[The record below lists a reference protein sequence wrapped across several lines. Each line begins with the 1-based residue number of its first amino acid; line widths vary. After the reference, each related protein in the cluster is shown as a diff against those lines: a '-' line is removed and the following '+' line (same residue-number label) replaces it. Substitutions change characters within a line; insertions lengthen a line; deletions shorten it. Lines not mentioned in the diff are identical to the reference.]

1 MASHRRR
8 GQRPQSGFS
17 RLLRSYRDQVVLC
30 VCFIGLLAAWLG
42 YGMSAAAGP
51 ETLSHGVTIGK
62 TLPDPAEHQVVSP
75 AGSQAQSTPKDPAP
89 TATAYADGQAAPLA
103 AGGAP
108 LSPPPPSFPAASAP
122 QRITYAAAGMDVV
135 VHPLEPDAG
144 DAEAQSIV
152 PPETMDGY
160 WLKPFGTPGSGSVNT
175 TYVIGHSWLDRDA
188 PFNHLSSAAV
198 AGDEFKVTTATGE
211 MTYKVESVTTHT
223 KTTLKDSPIW
233 AVVPN
238 QLVLISCYTEDPW
251 GKNVSVVASP
261 VPGR

>member
-1 MASHRRR
+1 MASHRRP
-8 GQRPQSGFS
+8 GKRPQAGF
-17 RLLRSYRDQVVLC
+17 RGLLRSYRDQVVLA
-30 VCFIGLLAAWLG
+30 VCFIGLLAAWLV
-42 YGMSAAAGP
+42 YGMSAAPSPA
-51 ETLSHGVTIGK
+51 TLSHGVTIGNA
-62 TLPDPAEHQVVSP
+62 LPDPAEHQVVSP
-75 AGSQAQSTPKDPAP
+75 GGSQGQPTPKDLAP
-89 TATAYADGQAAPLA
+89 TATARAGEPAAPLA
-103 AGGAP
+103 VGGAP
-108 LSPPPPSFPAASAP
+108 LSPPPPSFPAASPP
-122 QRITYAAAGMDVV
+122 QRITYPAAGMDVV

-144 DAEAQSIV
+144 DTEAQSIV

-188 PFNHLSSAAV
+188 PFNHLSSGAA

-251 GKNVSVVASP
+251 GMNVTVVASP